1 MRNLTI
7 TMLLAIMGI
16 IACQPQQKKATESDF
31 EFNIQLTETEIA
43 NGALTPEILWKFGRV
58 GSVQLSPDGV
68 NVLYTITYYQLE
80 TNKSRTSLFIIPVNG
95 GEAQKAVTL
104 SGSQFDPQWIDDK
117 TFAFISTHEG
127 STQVYKSTINT
138 NSVEKITDIKGG
150 VNAFKISPDK
160 QQILYTAEVKVGEEL
175 SDVQPDLPLANA
187 RIYTD
192 LMSRHWDHWND
203 VYYSHIFVAP
213 LSSAIVTEGKDIMP
227 NEAWDSPMSPYFDAG
242 DISWTA
248 DSKGI
253 AYACKKFTGA
263 KFATS
268 TNSDIYLYNITTQE
282 TKNLT
287 EKNLGYDKYPSF
299 SPDGKYMAW
308 QSMETPGYEADKER
322 LMLLNLETSETTYL
336 TANFDQNVSD
346 MVWDSDSKT
355 LFFVSPTIGTH
366 QIYSINIESC
376 NIEKY
381 TEGHHDYQSVI
392 VSGNTLVCK
401 KMTHAMATEIFSVN
415 SESKEEAQITFTNKP
430 IYDHIAMGKT
440 EERWVTTT
448 DGKKMLVWVIYPPKF
463 DSSKKYPA
471 LLYCQGGPQST
482 VSQFFSFRWNLQI
495 MAANDYIIVAPNR
508 RGVPSFGQEWTSQIS
523 GDYSGQNIQDYLTAI
538 DEIKKD
544 ECIDENRL
552 GCVGASYGGYSVFYL
567 AGRHQK
573 RFKAFISHCGM
584 FNFESFYG
592 ATEETFFPNHD
603 LGGAYWA
610 KDNKVAQRSYAN
622 SPHRF
627 ASNWDTPILII
638 HGEYDFRIPYTESL
652 QAFTAARLNNVE
664 ARLLIFPEET
674 HFVVKPQNAV
684 LWQREFFAW
693 FDKYLK

>member
-7 TMLLAIMGI
+7 TLLLAIMGL
-16 IACQPQQKKATESDF
+16 IACQPQQKKTAESDF
-31 EFNIQLTETEIA
+31 EFNIQLTEAEIA
-43 NGALTPEILWKFGRV
+43 KGVLTPEILWKFGRV
-58 GSVQLSPDGV
+58 GSVQLSPDGT

-80 TNKSRTSLFIIPVNG
+80 TNKSRTSLFIIPVSG
-95 GEAQKAVTL
+95 GEAKKAVTL

-127 STQVYKSTINT
+127 SSQVYKSTINA
-138 NSVEKITDIKGG
+138 SGVEKMTNIKGG

-160 QQILYTAEVKVGEEL
+160 QQILYTAEVKIGEEL

-213 LSSAIVTEGKDIMP
+213 LSSTVVTEGKDIMP
-227 NEAWDSPMSPYFDAG
+227 NEAWDAPMSPFFDAA
-242 DISWTA
+242 DVSWTA

-253 AYACKKFTGA
+253 AYSCKKYTGA
-263 KFATS
+263 EFATN
-268 TNSDIYLYNITTQE
+268 TNSDIYLYDIATQE

-287 EKNLGYDKYPSF
+287 EKNLGYDKYPTF

-322 LMLLNLETSETTYL
+322 LMLLNLETLETTYL

-355 LFFVSPTIGTH
+355 LYFVSPTKGTH
-366 QIYSINIESC
+366 HIYSINIESS

-401 KMTHAMATEIFSVN
+401 KMNHAMATEIFSVN
-415 SESKEEAQITFTNKP
+415 RESKEETQITFTNKP

-482 VSQFFSFRWNLQI
+482 VSQFFSFRWNFQI

-508 RGVPSFGQEWTSQIS
+508 RGVPSFGQEWTAQIS

-567 AGRHQK
+567 AGHHQK

-592 ATEETFFPNHD
+592 ATEETFFPNND
-603 LGGAYWA
+603 LGGAYWE

-674 HFVVKPQNAV
+674 HFVVRPQNAV

>member
-1 MRNLTI
+1 
-7 TMLLAIMGI
+7 
-16 IACQPQQKKATESDF
+16 
-31 EFNIQLTETEIA
+31 
-43 NGALTPEILWKFGRV
+43 
-58 GSVQLSPDGV
+58 
-68 NVLYTITYYQLE
+68 
-80 TNKSRTSLFIIPVNG
+80 
-95 GEAQKAVTL
+95 
-104 SGSQFDPQWIDDK
+104 
-117 TFAFISTHEG
+117 
-127 STQVYKSTINT
+127 
-138 NSVEKITDIKGG
+138 
-150 VNAFKISPDK
+150 
-160 QQILYTAEVKVGEEL
+160 
-175 SDVQPDLPLANA
+175 
-187 RIYTD
+187 
-192 LMSRHWDHWND
+192 
-203 VYYSHIFVAP
+203 
-213 LSSAIVTEGKDIMP
+213 
-227 NEAWDSPMSPYFDAG
+227 MSPFFDAA
-242 DISWTA
+242 DVSWTA

-253 AYACKKFTGA
+253 AYSCKKYTGA
-263 KFATS
+263 EFATN
-268 TNSDIYLYNITTQE
+268 TNSDIYLYDIATQE

-287 EKNLGYDKYPSF
+287 EKNLGYDKYPTF

-322 LMLLNLETSETTYL
+322 LMLLNLETLETTYL

-355 LFFVSPTIGTH
+355 LYFVSPTKGTH
-366 QIYSINIESC
+366 HIYSINIESS

-401 KMTHAMATEIFSVN
+401 KMNHAMATEIFSVN
-415 SESKEEAQITFTNKP
+415 RESKEETQITFTNKP

>member
-1 MRNLTI
+1 
-7 TMLLAIMGI
+7 MLVAIVAL
-16 IACQPQQKKATESDF
+16 IACQPQQKKTAESDF

-43 NGALTPEILWKFGRV
+43 NGVLTPEILWKFGRV
-58 GSVQLSPDGV
+58 GSVQLSPDGA

-80 TNKSRTSLFIIPVNG
+80 TNKSRTSLFIIPVSG
-95 GEAQKAVTL
+95 GEAQKAVNL

-117 TFAFISTHEG
+117 TFAYISTHEG
-127 STQVYKSTINT
+127 SSQVYKSTINA
-138 NSVEKITDIKGG
+138 SGVVKITEVKGG
-150 VNAFKISPDK
+150 INAFKISPDK
-160 QQILYTAEVKVGEEL
+160 QQILYTAEVKIGEEL

-213 LSSAIVTEGKDIMP
+213 LGSTVVTEGKDIMP
-227 NEAWDSPMSPYFDAG
+227 NEAWDAPMSPFFDAS
-242 DISWTA
+242 DVSWTA

-253 AYACKKFTGA
+253 AYSCKKYTGA
-263 KFATS
+263 EFATS
-268 TNSDIYLYNITTQE
+268 TNSDIYLYDITTQE

-287 EKNLGYDKYPSF
+287 EKNLGYDKYPTF

-322 LMLLNLETSETTYL
+322 LMLLNLETLETTYL

-355 LFFVSPTIGTH
+355 LYFVSPTKGTH
-366 QIYSINIESC
+366 HIYSINIESG

-401 KMTHAMATEIFSVN
+401 KMNHAMATEIFTVN
-415 SESKEEAQITFTNKP
+415 RESKEEEQITFTNKP

-482 VSQFFSFRWNLQI
+482 VSQFFSFRWNFQI

-508 RGVPSFGQEWTSQIS
+508 RGVPSFGQEWTAQIS

-567 AGRHQK
+567 AGHHQK

-674 HFVVKPQNAV
+674 HFVVRPQNAV

-693 FDKYLK
+693 FDKYLKSN

>member
-1 MRNLTI
+1 
-7 TMLLAIMGI
+7 MLVAIVAL
-16 IACQPQQKKATESDF
+16 IACQPQQKKTAESDF

-43 NGALTPEILWKFGRV
+43 NGVLTPEILWKFGRV
-58 GSVQLSPDGV
+58 GSVQLSPDGA

-80 TNKSRTSLFIIPVNG
+80 TNKSRTSLFIIPVSG
-95 GEAQKAVTL
+95 GEAQKAVNL

-117 TFAFISTHEG
+117 TFAYISTHEG
-127 STQVYKSTINT
+127 SSQVYKSTINA
-138 NSVEKITDIKGG
+138 SGVVKITEVKGG
-150 VNAFKISPDK
+150 INAFKISPDK
-160 QQILYTAEVKVGEEL
+160 QQILYTAEVKIGEEL

-213 LSSAIVTEGKDIMP
+213 LGSTVVTEGKDIMP
-227 NEAWDSPMSPYFDAG
+227 NEAWDAPMSPFFDAS
-242 DISWTA
+242 DVSWTA

-253 AYACKKFTGA
+253 AYSCKKYTGA
-263 KFATS
+263 EFATS
-268 TNSDIYLYNITTQE
+268 TNSDIYLYDITTQE

-287 EKNLGYDKYPSF
+287 EKNLGYDKYPTF

-322 LMLLNLETSETTYL
+322 LMLLNLETLETTYL

-355 LFFVSPTIGTH
+355 LYFVSPTKGTH
-366 QIYSINIESC
+366 HIYSINIESG

-401 KMTHAMATEIFSVN
+401 KMNHAMATEIFTVN
-415 SESKEEAQITFTNKP
+415 RESKEEEQITFTNKP

-482 VSQFFSFRWNLQI
+482 VSQFFSFRWNFQI

-508 RGVPSFGQEWTSQIS
+508 RGVPSFGQEWTAQIS

-567 AGRHQK
+567 AGHHQK

-674 HFVVKPQNAV
+674 HFVVRPQNAV